1 MKITSNKLALITKM
15 YCTLFGHEYQVSKK
29 VTSHVKEYC
38 CKYCK
43 KELTTDSNGN
53 LTELTPTF
61 REINAILERIY
72 QSKTERLKEKV
83 INSSAYQQV

>member
-1 MKITSNKLALITKM
+1 MKSTSNKLALIPKM
-15 YCTLFGHEYQVSKK
+15 YCTLFGHEYEVSKN
-29 VTSHVKEYC
+29 VTSHVKEYT

-53 LTELTPTF
+53 LTELTPKF

-72 QSKTERLKEKV
+72 NSKTERLKEKAV
-83 INSSAYQQV
+83 NTPVYQQV